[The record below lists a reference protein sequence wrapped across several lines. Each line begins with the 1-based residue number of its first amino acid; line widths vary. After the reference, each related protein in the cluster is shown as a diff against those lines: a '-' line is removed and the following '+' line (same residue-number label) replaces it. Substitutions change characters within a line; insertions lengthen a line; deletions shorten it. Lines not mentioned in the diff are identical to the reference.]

1 MGVSIGRAALK
12 TFTDPISFQ
21 KSLSGLQRVLGL
33 LVESS
38 SLQVAI
44 SDASRLTCAPFGF
57 LYRNSAKEDA
67 KILSRAFEFAQEHE
81 TEPLL
86 IGGAV
91 VGIRCENS
99 REAKEEALSI
109 RNYVEELLDI
119 ERMEQFSSIL
129 YINQAAAL
137 KQAILQKEDYRRAR
151 EKIVQRLLANRPP
164 GARLPPD
171 PNDIKEPSEIIQLT
185 AVDILQY
192 GLNKPR

>member
-1 MGVSIGRAALK
+1 MGSSTGRALK
-12 TFTDPISFQ
+12 IFTDPFAFQ
-21 KSLSGLQRVLGL
+21 KSFSGLQRILGL
-33 LVESS
+33 LVEPS

-44 SDASRLTCAPFGF
+44 SDATRTNCAPFGF

-81 TEPLL
+81 TSPFQV
-86 IGGAV
+86 GGAV

-99 REAKEEALSI
+99 REAKEEASKV
-109 RNYVEELLDI
+109 RQYVEDLLDD
-119 ERMEQFSSIL
+119 EKLNHFSSIL

-137 KQAILQKEDYRRAR
+137 KQAILRKEDYRRAR

-171 PNDIKEPSEIIQLT
+171 PNDIKEPAEIITLT

-192 GLNKPR
+192 GLSRSE

>member
-1 MGVSIGRAALK
+1 MGVSAGRALK
-12 TFTDPISFQ
+12 TFTDPVSFQ

-38 SLQVAI
+38 SLQIAI
-44 SDASRLTCAPFGF
+44 SDASRVNCAPFGF
-57 LYRNSAKEDA
+57 LYRHNAQDDA

-81 TEPLL
+81 TVPFLVS
-86 IGGAV
+86 GAV

-99 REAKEEALSI
+99 REAKEEALSV
-109 RNYVEELLDI
+109 RNYVEELLDN
-119 ERMEQFSSIL
+119 EKGGQFSSIL

-137 KQAILQKEDYRRAR
+137 KQAILRKEDYLRAR
-151 EKIVQRLLANRPP
+151 KKIVQRLLANRPP

-171 PNDIKEPSEIIQLT
+171 PNEMKEPAEIITLT

-192 GLNKPR
+192 GLSKPL